1 MQGFLNLYKPA
12 GLTSHDCVARVRRLL
27 QTKKVG
33 HGGTLDPAATGVLP
47 LAVGRATRLLPYL
60 ATGKAY
66 RAVVR
71 FGLQTTT
78 DDLEGEILR
87 QASAAELQ
95 LADILPLLPQFQG
108 AISQVPPSY
117 SAVQVD
123 GRRLY
128 ALARQ
133 GEAVVA
139 PVRTVVVEQIQVLDW
154 QPGEQADLTL
164 AIRCGPG
171 TYIRAIARDLG
182 TALGPGATLANL
194 LRTHSSGFDL
204 ASSQPLAAL
213 EAEAAAGSVRL
224 CPPEQ
229 ALTHLPVLTL
239 AGDRARRW
247 RQGQKIL
254 PLEAEFTPAGLYR
267 LYEADQFLGIAEVSN
282 GAEAALIMP
291 RMVYQPL
298 G

>member
-1 MQGFLNLYKPA
+1 MQGFLNLHKPA

-47 LAVGRATRLLPYL
+47 IAVGRATRLLPYL

-66 RAVVR
+66 QAVVR

-108 AISQVPPSY
+108 AIAQVPPSY
-117 SAVQVD
+117 SAVQVG

-133 GEAVVA
+133 GEAVIA
-139 PVRTVVVEQIQVLDW
+139 PVRTVTVEQIQVLGW
-154 QPGEQADLTL
+154 QPGEQAELTL

-182 TALGPGATLANL
+182 TALGPGATLASL

-204 ASSQPLAAL
+204 ANSQTLTEL
-213 EAEAAAGSVRL
+213 EAQAAADAVEL

-229 ALTHLPVLTL
+229 ALAHLPVLVL
-239 AGDRARRW
+239 AGDWARRW
-247 RQGQKIL
+247 RQGQKI
-254 PLEAEFTPAGLYR
+254 PQAEAEAAPAGLYR
-267 LYEADQFLGIAEVSN
+267 LCEANQFLGIAEISAEIE
-282 GAEAALIMP
+282 GAIVP
-291 RMVYQPL
+291 KMVYQPL